1 MIVLVKIQIARE
13 IFVKF
18 LYVQYL
24 FSNVVSDHEG
34 TEQGGGGGGGGGGV
48 GVWSVAGGGN
58 MKKKCARLIFMEGE
72 KSGGTFN
79 RTGDF

>member
-34 TEQGGGGGGGGGGV
+34 TERGGEGR
-48 GVWSVAGGGN
+48 GN

>member
-34 TEQGGGGGGGGGGV
+34 TERGGGEGGGGR
-48 GVWSVAGGGN
+48 GN

>member
-1 MIVLVKIQIARE
+1 MIVLVKIQTARE

-18 LYVQYL
+18 LNVQYL

-34 TEQGGGGGGGGGGV
+34 TGGGGGGGHPP
-48 GVWSVAGGGN
+48 N

>member
-1 MIVLVKIQIARE
+1 MIVLVKIQTARE

-34 TEQGGGGGGGGGGV
+34 TERGGGRGEGR
-48 GVWSVAGGGN
+48 GN

>member
-34 TEQGGGGGGGGGGV
+34 TGRGEGGEGGEGR
-48 GVWSVAGGGN
+48 GN